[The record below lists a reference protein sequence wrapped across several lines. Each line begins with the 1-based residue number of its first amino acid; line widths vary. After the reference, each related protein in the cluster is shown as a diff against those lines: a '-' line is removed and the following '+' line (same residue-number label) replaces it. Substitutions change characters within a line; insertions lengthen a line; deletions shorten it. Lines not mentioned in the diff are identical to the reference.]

1 MTKTEPTLS
10 AETGGTEVTR
20 FNALKHGVLS
30 RYTVMP
36 WEDAAEYCDLLTAL
50 AAEHAPQGPT
60 EEHLVEELAGIFW
73 RKRRLRLAEGAAHRR
88 GLEATKSPYGNTVSS
103 ALVLVDCSGRS
114 EWVGNAI
121 RATQSDTQQDIVDAE
136 QDEAITRRALDL
148 LNSNRNDA
156 YEAAL
161 AALREDT
168 QEWLADALASDPDE
182 LEEDEE
188 PATADAEGLRRFLED
203 EVLPWFENRKKELA
217 TRPLIRD
224 QAFGEALDPDK
235 LERLGRYEVHLDRK
249 LERVLAMLLR
259 LKDLRREI
267 VQG

>member
-1 MTKTEPTLS
+1 MTNTEHTLL

-30 RYTVMP
+30 RYTVLP
-36 WEDAAEYCDLLTAL
+36 WEDVAEYRDLVAGL

-60 EEHLVEELAGIFW
+60 EEHLIEELAGIFW
-73 RKRRLRLAEGAAHRR
+73 RKRRLRLAEAAAHRR
-88 GLEATKSPYGNTVSS
+88 GLSATASPDGYTVNR
-103 ALVLVDCSGRS
+103 ALVLNDCSGRS

-121 RATQSDTQQDIVDAE
+121 RATASDTQDDIEDTE
-136 QDEAITRRALDL
+136 QDEALTRRALDL
-148 LNSNRNDA
+148 LGSKQNDA

-161 AALREDT
+161 AVLRADT
-168 QEWLADALASDPDE
+168 QEWWADVLASDPNE

-188 PATADAEGLRRFLED
+188 PATPDAEGLRRFLDE

-217 TRPLIRD
+217 SRPLIRD

-249 LERVLAMLLR
+249 LERMLAMLLR
-259 LKDLRREI
+259 LKELR
-267 VQG
+267 QGASSR